1 LEEAFLDEEVDDA
14 GGGLKAL
21 ARNVDDEDTAVED
34 VGEVGLITGVGAK
47 RVFKL
52 RVGEARERGLD
63 RPVDAAALF
72 LGILCRD
79 GGFVIDRALEPARI
93 EARVAIA
100 VGGANLEF
108 EERVAGD
115 RDRGLTAGSSKT

>member
-79 GGFVIDRALEPARI
+79 GGFVIDRALEP
-93 EARVAIA
+93 EACLLLTV
-100 VGGANLEF
+100 VGRSPGALYHYSEK
-108 EERVAGD
+108 
-115 RDRGLTAGSSKT
+115 LTA